1 MRVCVRV
8 WVYGCVLVL
17 YNITGR
23 VDGARS
29 SKPGDGMEDP
39 TFVDSQI
46 DGDAEVSVT
55 IQRRVETIAMGWV
68 VKGVQ
73 KELCLLLYVLF

>member
-1 MRVCVRV
+1 MCVCVRV

-17 YNITGR
+17 WYNITGR

-39 TFVDSQI
+39 TFVNSQI
-46 DGDAEVSVT
+46 DGDAVISVT

-73 KELCLLLYVLF
+73 KEGW